1 MYFSLPAWRMVQ
13 VQSACLMPMYQLSP
27 RCHRVICVPSAH
39 LVIGA
44 NVAISLFIV
53 FPLFR
58 SCERVLYQIRLP
70 VSTHKVSG
78 CRRAVVRALLVSFFP
93 LAVPTEPR
101 FPFQHFG
108 VKGDTG
114 VSVVNLLAPEA
125 LVARHE

>member
-1 MYFSLPAWRMVQ
+1 
-13 VQSACLMPMYQLSP
+13 
-27 RCHRVICVPSAH
+27 
-39 LVIGA
+39 
-44 NVAISLFIV
+44 
-53 FPLFR
+53 FPLGPMSNKSPVFGLCCIV
-58 SCERVLYQIRLP
+58 SLSLLCACIIPDTPP